1 MFSHHEI
8 SMKNIFS
15 DDGYYTLDVGS
26 PESAGTWTI
35 QSASI
40 SPLHGIQ
47 LAIPQHIVRTQTF
60 DANFHGIPK
69 VKIVTKCQFFPYK
82 NITTIEHQSTNCV
95 LNIRL
100 QVVKAGE
107 VLTGIDVSV
116 SSTLPSDLQ
125 VHSPN

>member
-1 MFSHHEI
+1 MHPSHHEI

-47 LAIPQHIVRTQTF
+47 MAIPQDIVRTQTF

-69 VKIVTKCQFFPYK
+69 VK
-82 NITTIEHQSTNCV
+82 H
-95 LNIRL
+95 
-100 QVVKAGE
+100 
-107 VLTGIDVSV
+107 
-116 SSTLPSDLQ
+116 SSKLSIL
-125 VHSPN
+125 SI